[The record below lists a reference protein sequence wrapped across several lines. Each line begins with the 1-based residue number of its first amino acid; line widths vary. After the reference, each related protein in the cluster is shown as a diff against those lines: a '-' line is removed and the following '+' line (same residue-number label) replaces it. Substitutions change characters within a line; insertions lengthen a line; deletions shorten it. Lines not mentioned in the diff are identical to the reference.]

1 MQFDFQLEDSKI
13 LNKEPWKKKKKKEYG
28 LNK

>member
-13 LNKEPWKKKKKKEYG
+13 LNKEPWKKKKKLGVWLK
-28 LNK
+28 